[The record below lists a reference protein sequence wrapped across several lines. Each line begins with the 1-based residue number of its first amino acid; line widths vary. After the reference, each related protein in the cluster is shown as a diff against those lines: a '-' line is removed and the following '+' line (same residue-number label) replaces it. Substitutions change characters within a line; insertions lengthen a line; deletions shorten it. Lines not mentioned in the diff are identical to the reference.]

1 MSDEQFKMAVKL
13 YAELQRHAG
22 SQHAANHVSIGD
34 LQLAL
39 SRAGLALVPAA
50 DVERLA
56 ALEAQSKLYD
66 QECGMCG
73 STAEALV
80 EYQQWLE
87 SGKPTDAVTPEER
100 AVLEAMKLVPVTWLE
115 MAVGSSQITR
125 GLAPL
130 AAAELACRAAKGAK
144 GG

>member
-1 MSDEQFKMAVKL
+1 MSDAIDVFD
-13 YAELQRHAG
+13 
-22 SQHAANHVSIGD
+22 VSRIGD
-34 LQLAL
+34 AGCDEIWVRIEDLNPLL

-50 DVERLA
+50 AVERLA

-73 STAEALV
+73 STAEDLV

-100 AVLEAMKLVPVTWLE
+100 AVLEACANAEVVALSNGWQMLDGDSNR
-115 MAVGSSQITR
+115 AI
-125 GLAPL
+125 
-130 AAAELACRAAKGAK
+130 AAAELDRRAAKEPSHGE
-144 GG
+144 